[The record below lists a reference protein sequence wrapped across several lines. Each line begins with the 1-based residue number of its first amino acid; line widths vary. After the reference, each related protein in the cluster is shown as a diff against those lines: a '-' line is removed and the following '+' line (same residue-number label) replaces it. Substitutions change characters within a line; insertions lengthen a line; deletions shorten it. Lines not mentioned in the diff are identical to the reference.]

1 MLETYSIADG
11 LQEFLKYLLL
21 AVRCKGIE
29 THAVNRAK
37 LLLF

>member
-1 MLETYSIADG
+1 MLQTYSIADE
-11 LQEFLKYLLL
+11 LQKFLKRLSL